1 MFEKIHHIGIAV
13 ENLEDSMKFYENT
26 FNFKIQFIEELKEN
40 KVKVA
45 SFKIG
50 DVNIELLEP
59 LTDDSPIK
67 SFLNK
72 RGEGI
77 QHIAFL
83 VKDIYKTLEELK
95 EKGVPL
101 IDEKP
106 RYGSHNTKIAFIHPK
121 STFGV
126 LIELVEE

>member
-1 MFEKIHHIGIAV
+1 MFEKIHHIGFAV
-13 ENLEDSMKFYENT
+13 KNLEESMKFYENI
-26 FNFKIQFIEELKEN
+26 FELKILYIEELKEN

-45 SFKIG
+45 GLKVG

-59 LTDDSPIK
+59 LSSDSPIQT
-67 SFLNK
+67 FLDK

-77 QHIAFL
+77 HHIAYL
-83 VKDIYKTLEELK
+83 VKDISKTLNLLK
-95 EKGVPL
+95 DKGL
-101 IDEKP
+101 SFIDEKP
-106 RYGSHNTKIAFIHPK
+106 RSGSHGTKIAFLHPK

>member
-1 MFEKIHHIGIAV
+1 LFEKIHHIGIAV
-13 ENLEDSMKFYENT
+13 KNLEESMKFYENI
-26 FNFKIQFIEELKEN
+26 FELKILYIEELKEN

-45 SFKIG
+45 GLKVG

-59 LTDDSPIK
+59 LSSDSPIQT
-67 SFLNK
+67 FLEK

-77 QHIAFL
+77 HHIAYL
-83 VKDIYKTLEELK
+83 VRDISKTLNSLK
-95 EKGVPL
+95 EKGLSL

-106 RYGSHNTKIAFIHPK
+106 RSGSHGTKIAFLHPK

>member
-95 EKGVPL
+95 EKGVSL

-106 RYGSHNTKIAFIHPK
+106 RCGSHNTKIAFIHPK

>member
-1 MFEKIHHIGIAV
+1 LFEKIHHIGIAV
-13 ENLEDSMKFYENT
+13 KNLEESMKFYENI
-26 FNFKIQFIEELKEN
+26 FELKILYIEELKEN
-40 KVKVA
+40 RVKVA
-45 SFKIG
+45 GLKVG

-59 LTDDSPIK
+59 LSSDSPIQT
-67 SFLNK
+67 FLEK

-77 QHIAFL
+77 HHIAYL
-83 VKDIYKTLEELK
+83 VKDISKTLNSLK
-95 EKGVPL
+95 EKGLSL

-106 RYGSHNTKIAFIHPK
+106 RSGSHGTKIAFLHPK

>member
-1 MFEKIHHIGIAV
+1 LFEKIHRIGIAV

-95 EKGVPL
+95 EKGVSL

-106 RYGSHNTKIAFIHPK
+106 RYGSHNTKKAFIHPK

-126 LIELVEE
+126 LNELVEE

>member
-13 ENLEDSMKFYENT
+13 KNLEETKNFYENI
-26 FNFKIQFIEELKEN
+26 FNLKPSYEEELKEN

-59 LTDDSPIK
+59 LTLDSPIK
-67 SFLNK
+67 SFLDK
-72 RGEGI
+72 KGEGI
-77 QHIAFL
+77 HHIAYL
-83 VKDIYKTLEELK
+83 VKDLTKILNSLK
-95 EKGVPL
+95 EKNVSL

-106 RYGSHNTKIAFIHPK
+106 RSGAHGTKIAFIHPK
-121 STFGV
+121 STYGV

>member
-1 MFEKIHHIGIAV
+1 MFEKIDHIGIAV
-13 ENLEDSMKFYENT
+13 RNLDESVKFYSEI
-26 FNFKIQFIEELKEN
+26 FNIKPIKIEELKEN

-45 SFKIG
+45 IFNIK
-50 DVNIELLEP
+50 DVKVELLEP

-67 SFLNK
+67 TFIDK

-77 QHIAFL
+77 HHIAYS
-83 VKDIYKTLEELK
+83 DINIESKLKTLK
-95 EKGVPL
+95 EKGIIL

-106 RYGSHNTKIAFIHPK
+106 RKGSHNSKIAFLSPK
-121 STFGV
+121 SFFGV

>member
-13 ENLEDSMKFYENT
+13 KNLESSMKLYENS
-26 FNFKIQFIEELKEN
+26 FNLKIQHIEELKEN

-67 SFLNK
+67 SFLDK
-72 RGEGI
+72 KGEGI

-83 VKDIYKTLEELK
+83 VKDISKTLGELK
-95 EKGVPL
+95 EKGVSL

-106 RYGSHNTKIAFIHPK
+106 RGGSQGTKIAFIHPK

>member
-13 ENLEDSMKFYENT
+13 KNLEESMKFYENI
-26 FNFKIQFIEELKEN
+26 FELKILYIEELKEN
-40 KVKVA
+40 RVKVA
-45 SFKIG
+45 GLKVG

-59 LTDDSPIK
+59 LSSDSPIQT
-67 SFLNK
+67 FLEK

-77 QHIAFL
+77 HHIAYL
-83 VKDIYKTLEELK
+83 VKDISKTLNSLK
-95 EKGVPL
+95 EKGLSL

-106 RYGSHNTKIAFIHPK
+106 RSGSHGTKIAFLHPK

>member
-1 MFEKIHHIGIAV
+1 LFEKIHHIGIAV
-13 ENLEDSMKFYENT
+13 KNLEESMKFYENI
-26 FNFKIQFIEELKEN
+26 FELKILYIEELKEN

-45 SFKIG
+45 GLKVG

-59 LTDDSPIK
+59 LSSDSPIQT
-67 SFLNK
+67 FLEK

-77 QHIAFL
+77 HHIAYL
-83 VKDIYKTLEELK
+83 VKDISKTLNSLK
-95 EKGVPL
+95 EKGLSL

-106 RYGSHNTKIAFIHPK
+106 RSGSHGTKIAFLHPK

>member
-13 ENLEDSMKFYENT
+13 KNLENSMKFYEDIL
-26 FNFKIQFIEELKEN
+26 NFKIKYIEELKEN

-67 SFLNK
+67 SFLDK

-83 VKDIYKTLEELK
+83 VKDINKTLEELK
-95 EKGVPL
+95 EKGVSL

-106 RYGSHNTKIAFIHPK
+106 RGGSHNTKIAFIHPK

>member
-13 ENLEDSMKFYENT
+13 KNLEESMKFYENI
-26 FNFKIQFIEELKEN
+26 FELKILYIEELKEN

-45 SFKIG
+45 GLKVG

-59 LTDDSPIK
+59 LSSDSPIQT
-67 SFLNK
+67 FLEK

-77 QHIAFL
+77 HHIAYL
-83 VKDIYKTLEELK
+83 VRDISKTLNSLK
-95 EKGVPL
+95 EKGLSL

-106 RYGSHNTKIAFIHPK
+106 RSGSHGTKIAFLHPK

>member
-1 MFEKIHHIGIAV
+1 LFEKIHHIGIAV
-13 ENLEDSMKFYENT
+13 KNLESSMRFYENE
-26 FNFKIQFIEELKEN
+26 FNLKILYIEELKEN

-45 SFKIG
+45 SFKVG

-59 LTDDSPIK
+59 LTFDSPIK
-67 SFLNK
+67 SFLEK
-72 RGEGI
+72 KGEGI
-77 QHIAFL
+77 HHIAYL
-83 VKDIYKTLEELK
+83 VKDINKTLNELK
-95 EKGVPL
+95 EKGITL

-106 RYGSHNTKIAFIHPK
+106 RMGSHGTKIAFLHPK

>member
-13 ENLEDSMKFYENT
+13 KNLEESMKFYENI
-26 FNFKIQFIEELKEN
+26 FELKILYIEELKEN

-45 SFKIG
+45 GLKVG

-59 LTDDSPIK
+59 LSSDSPIQT
-67 SFLNK
+67 FLEK

-77 QHIAFL
+77 HHIAYL
-83 VKDIYKTLEELK
+83 VKDISKTLNSLK
-95 EKGVPL
+95 EKGLSL

-106 RYGSHNTKIAFIHPK
+106 RSGSHGTKIAFLHPK